1 MEYEL
6 YELELIE
13 ELKEAINSV
22 DVQLSRVSTAGA
34 NPQLINTLKILYYD
48 ELTPIGDLSTI
59 TIPEPQQLLVKPF
72 DKETIKEIYK
82 TIEKQNYQISLVN
95 EGNQIRIIFPVLTTE
110 KRKESVKQ
118 LSSIKESG
126 KIKIRN
132 SRHSILK
139 KMKDDK
145 ELSEDVLKVFKEN
158 VQKTVEKYN
167 SIIDNKV
174 SEKEEELMK
183 L

>member
-6 YELELIE
+6 YEMELIE

-72 DKETIKEIYK
+72 DKETVKDIYK
-82 TIEKQNYQISLVN
+82 TIEKQNYQISIAN
-95 EGNQIRIIFPVLTTE
+95 EGNQIRIVFPVLTTE
-110 KRKESVKQ
+110 KRKEAVKQ
-118 LSSIKESG
+118 LSAIKEAG

-132 SRHSILK
+132 SRHSVLK
-139 KMKDDK
+139 QMKDDK
-145 ELSEDVLKVFKEN
+145 ELSEDVLKDFKDN
-158 VQKTVEKYN
+158 VQKTVDKYN
-167 SIIDNKV
+167 AIIDKKV
-174 SEKEEELMK
+174 SQKEEELMK